1 MTLTR
6 RIHPEAALELL
17 EAAQWYEVAR
27 ADLGDDF
34 LSEVGSTERHVLD
47 WPEAARVFPGWD
59 ELPVVR
65 SAGVRVFPYRV
76 LYYLTDAEVVI
87 VAYAH
92 NRRKP
97 RYWEHRLDG

>member
-6 RIHPEAALELL
+6 RIHPDAVLDLLLAAE
-17 EAAQWYEVAR
+17 WYAGAR
-27 ADLGDDF
+27 AYLGDDS
-34 LSEVGSTERHVLD
+34 LSEVGVTERHVID

-65 SAGVRVFPYRV
+65 SAGARVFPYRV
-76 LYYLTDAEVVI
+76 LYYLTDPVVVI

-97 RYWEHRLDG
+97 RYGEHRLDG

>member
-1 MTLTR
+1 M
-6 RIHPEAALELL
+6 
-17 EAAQWYEVAR
+17 
-27 ADLGDDF
+27 
-34 LSEVGSTERHVLD
+34 LD

-65 SAGVRVFPYRV
+65 SVSVRVFPYRV
-76 LYYLTDAEVVI
+76 LYYLADTEAVI

-97 RYWEHRLDG
+97 RLWEHRLGG